1 MNVLEY
7 TQAIFHFILTANLIK
22 LRERKEVNPKQTLM
36 FPQQLDINRDG
47 VNVPI
52 LKIKIKTFPKCA
64 LFFKNERAF
73 EMHVLF
79 HLKKLLYSQ

>member
-1 MNVLEY
+1 
-7 TQAIFHFILTANLIK
+7 
-22 LRERKEVNPKQTLM
+22 M

-52 LKIKIKTFPKCA
+52 LKIKIKNFPKCA

-79 HLKKLLYSQ
+79 HLKNCCTEVSTDPLAELSNFQLVRRH